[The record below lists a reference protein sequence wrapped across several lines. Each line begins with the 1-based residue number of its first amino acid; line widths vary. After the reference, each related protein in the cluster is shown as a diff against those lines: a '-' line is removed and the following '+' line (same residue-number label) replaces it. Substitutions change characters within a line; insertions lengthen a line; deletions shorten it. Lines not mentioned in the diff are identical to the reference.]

1 MSNYGFV
8 ICNDDPYVGV
18 SQCCFV
24 MSAIV
29 SCVDIEAHYAQS
41 VQYVD
46 TIWTWYQQPII
57 TVPFLLHNEY
67 LEICLFIPVFK
78 WRVNP
83 FKWRVKP
90 FLFYVPPNF
99 ILHVELASVVLHQ
112 LCQHH
117 LWQPPYTQIAPKCHC
132 LLFNETISVRFSTLL
147 EILSN
152 KIVLSFLCNESS
164 DMS

>member
-41 VQYVD
+41 IQYVD
-46 TIWTWYQQPII
+46 TVWTWYQEPII

-83 FKWRVKP
+83 FKWRVSR
-90 FLFYVPPNF
+90 FCSTFHQALYYTLSWQVSGCINF
-99 ILHVELASVVLHQ
+99 ANIIFVNH
-112 LCQHH
+112 
-117 LWQPPYTQIAPKCHC
+117 P
-132 LLFNETISVRFSTLL
+132 TLKL
-147 EILSN
+147 PQGV
-152 KIVLSFLCNESS
+152 IVSFL
-164 DMS
+164 MKQ